1 MTQSIPPKTEDRHF
15 YSLFALHAYITVLA
29 EAQTSYI
36 TFRNGRPK
44 PGKWIYGVRIY
55 HAA

>member
-1 MTQSIPPKTEDRHF
+1 MTQSTPKRTEERHF
-15 YSLFALHAYITVLA
+15 YSLFALMACVTALA
-29 EAQTSYI
+29 EAQKSYR

-44 PGKWIYGVRIY
+44 PGKWIYGVKIY

>member
-1 MTQSIPPKTEDRHF
+1 MTQSTPPKTEDRHF
-15 YSLFALHAYITVLA
+15 YSLFALQAYITVLA
-29 EAQTSYI
+29 EAQKSYI

>member
-1 MTQSIPPKTEDRHF
+1 MTQSTPKRTEERHF
-15 YSLFALHAYITVLA
+15 YSLFALHAYITTLA
-29 EAQTSYI
+29 EAQKSYR

-55 HAA
+55 ERG